1 MLFVAARSL
10 FAQYRGISRKMSL
23 LAAVVCNDQ
32 EAVEELLAFR
42 ADANWAAEGQDP
54 LCVAVRRRMRGITRA
69 LLMHGADVDARSAG
83 RPSPDLFFSC
93 NPEMLV
99 PQDVNSPRII
109 HHSFDQHE
117 CGRLRRIRGGCL
129 LTRELYSG

>member
-1 MLFVAARSL
+1 M
-10 FAQYRGISRKMSL
+10 
-23 LAAVVCNDQ
+23 CNDQ

-83 RPSPDLFFSC
+83 RPSQDFFFFVQSGDAC
-93 NPEMLV
+93 ATGCEQSPYYPPFLRSACVWQASKNKGRMLA
-99 PQDVNSPRII
+99 DKGII
-109 HHSFDQHE
+109 QWLRSHLIHSFE
-117 CGRLRRIRGGCL
+117 RLGR
-129 LTRELYSG
+129 